1 MTGPK
6 IFAPEYYTRMR
17 ELESGSWWNAAMRD
31 VAERLLRAADLPRE
45 GLMLDVGCGSGQ
57 TMSWF
62 RRQWPGWRTL
72 GLDVARDGL
81 TAAHNGGGERVFCAS
96 ALNLPVPDGSVDAVI
111 TLDVLQHLP
120 LDGGDVRA
128 LREIHRALRP
138 GGLVFIRTNAQSWP
152 RTDDDPAYNFH
163 KYSTRELRTKLEVTG
178 FRVRRLGRVNALL
191 GLAEIPR
198 EFRAKRIG
206 GEGYV
211 GLLAELPK
219 QDMIWHAKRA
229 WLRTEGAAM
238 AAGLP
243 LPLGRTLVAVAEART
258 GGDSR

>member
-1 MTGPK
+1 MTGPR
-6 IFAPEYYTRMR
+6 IFAPEYYARMR

-31 VAERLLRAADLPRE
+31 VAERLLSQARLPAQGR
-45 GLMLDVGCGSGQ
+45 LLDVGCGSGQ

-62 RRQWPGWRTL
+62 RARWPGWETL

-81 TAAHNGGGERVFCAS
+81 VAAHRGGGERVVGAS
-96 ALNLPVPDGSVDAVI
+96 ALDLPMPDGSVDAVI

-120 LDGGDVRA
+120 LDGGDLQA
-128 LREIHRALRP
+128 MREMHRVLRP
-138 GGLVFIRTNAQSWP
+138 GGVLFIRTNAQSWP
-152 RTDDDPAYNFH
+152 PTDDDPEYKFH
-163 KYSTRELRTKLEVTG
+163 KYHTGELRRKLEASG
-178 FRVRRLGRVNALL
+178 FLVRRVGRVNALL

-198 EFRAKRIG
+198 EFRAKRAG

-219 QDMIWHAKRA
+219 RNLLWHAKRA
-229 WLRTEGAAM
+229 WLGVEGSAV
-238 AAGLP
+238 AAGLS

-258 GGDSR
+258 GGRSQ